1 MTDTATAVTVFHAEP
16 DPAEFVAWADRM
28 GEAAGRAT
36 GFVEARVAA
45 GEMPELD
52 WAVSVTFDSEANLQ
66 RWLDDPDRRRLL
78 AEGVTAGCR
87 RASSDMILVP
97 GHLPPG
103 TAVFEHAVAPGRE
116 SRFVAAQARLASVIA
131 EFPGFEGSAVLG
143 PRGAGRWFSVLR
155 FRTDRQLA
163 VWMASSRRHEALP
176 ELRSELT
183 EDFAVVA
190 SSTPFGSI
198 LRVQDG
204 RAAVTPRWKT
214 AMLVLLVLY
223 PTVMTLSRFLTP
235 HFVDWGAPLWLS
247 TWLGQIASVALL
259 TFTLMPAATRRF
271 RRWLDPV
278 DGAGARVGIAGAAAV
293 LVLYAATLT
302 LFGSVRWLQ
311 FWDYPR

>member
-1 MTDTATAVTVFHAEP
+1 MTAAATAVTVFHREP
-16 DPAEFVAWADRM
+16 DAVTFVDWADRM
-28 GEAAGRAT
+28 GAAAARAA

-45 GEMPELD
+45 DEARELD
-52 WAVSVTFDSEANLQ
+52 WAVSVTFDSEENLQ

-78 AEGVTAGCR
+78 AEGVAVGCR
-87 RASSDMILVP
+87 RTSADLILVQ

-103 TAVFEHAVAPGRE
+103 TAVFEHPVAQGRE
-116 SRFVAAQARLASVIA
+116 PQFVAAQARLAAVVA

-143 PRGAGRWFSVLR
+143 PRGPGRWFSVLR

-163 VWMASSRRHEALP
+163 SWMESRRRADALP

-183 EDFAVVA
+183 EDFAVIA

-204 RAAVTPRWKT
+204 RATVTPRWKT

-223 PTVMTLSRFLTP
+223 PTVMTLSRFVTP
-235 HFVDWGAPLWLS
+235 HFVDWGAPPWLS
-247 TWLGQIASVALL
+247 TWLGQLVSVGLL
-259 TFTLMPAATRRF
+259 TFALMPAVTARF

-278 DGAGARVGIAGAAAV
+278 DGADARISLAGAATV
-293 LVLYAATLT
+293 LVLYAATLA

-311 FWDYPR
+311 FWD